1 MQVTNQTLAPKNGG
15 LAKKPFSQ
23 IIAMPSYQ
31 TMLANA
37 IQDPNRRQRFITTVI
52 SAVNATPALKNCTP
66 DSIITAA
73 LQMESL
79 GLQTGM
85 GDAYLIPYG
94 DKATFQLGARGYITL
109 AMRSGAY
116 EDIDT
121 IEIREGEFKGRSKKN
136 GRPMFEF
143 IEDEEEREKRP
154 IIGYLA
160 YFTLLNGFYAQ
171 EYFSEE
177 KILQWAHRYSQA
189 FDIDLYKRFV
199 VYEETGEGLTDKE
212 LRMCSSPW
220 YNNHTSMAEKT
231 VLKRLLSKKG
241 VLSVELVE
249 AFKRDKNDGTTDG
262 SFEMNFVADEPQ
274 QEEQEQTEAEP
285 EAVEEKP
292 QTTKRGRPPKAV
304 ANVVPDD
311 TKPQATKPFGASNN
325 PVMEFDGEF

>member
-1 MQVTNQTLAPKNGG
+1 MQITNQSIAPKSE
-15 LAKKPFSQ
+15 KKPFSQ
-23 IIAMPSYQ
+23 VLAMPSYQ

-37 IQDPNRRQRFITTVI
+37 IQDTNRRQRFITTVI

-94 DKATFQLGARGYITL
+94 DKATFQLGVRGYITL

-121 IEIREGEFKGRSKKN
+121 IEIRDGEFKGRSKKN

-143 IEDEEEREKRP
+143 IDDEEEREKRP
-154 IIGYLA
+154 IIGFLA

-171 EYFSEE
+171 EYFSKE
-177 KILQWAHRYSQA
+177 KVIQWATRYSQS
-189 FDIDLYKRFV
+189 FDIDLYNRYV
-199 VYEETGEGLTDKE
+199 ECQETGEIMSKDDQRRCAT
-212 LRMCSSPW
+212 PW
-220 YNNHTSMAEKT
+220 ISNFTSMAEKT

-249 AFKRDKNDGTTDG
+249 AFKKDKNDGTTDG
-262 SFEMNFVADEPQ
+262 TFEMNFAGEEPQ
-274 QEEQEQTEAEP
+274 EEEQEQTVEEP
-285 EAVEEKP
+285 DVVVEKP
-292 QTTKRGRPPKAV
+292 QTAKRGRPPKVV

-311 TKPQATKPFGASNN
+311 TKPQATKPYESASN
-325 PVMEFDGEF
+325 PVLEFYGDF

>member
-1 MQVTNQTLAPKNGG
+1 MQINNQTIAQRNGG

-23 IIAMPSYQ
+23 VIAMPSYQ

-37 IQDPNRRQRFITTVI
+37 IQDPTRRQRFITTVI
-52 SAVNATPALKNCTP
+52 SAVNATPELKNCTP

-143 IEDEEEREKRP
+143 IEDEEDRESRP

-171 EYFSEE
+171 EYFSKE
-177 KILQWAHRYSQA
+177 KVIQWAIRYSQS
-189 FDIDLYKRFV
+189 FDVDLYKRYV
-199 VYEETGEGLTDKE
+199 ECQETGEIMSKDEQRLCRT
-212 LRMCSSPW
+212 PW
-220 YNNHTSMAEKT
+220 ISHFDGMAEKT
-231 VLKRLLSKKG
+231 VLKRLLSK
-241 VLSVELVE
+241 
-249 AFKRDKNDGTTDG
+249 
-262 SFEMNFVADEPQ
+262 
-274 QEEQEQTEAEP
+274 
-285 EAVEEKP
+285 
-292 QTTKRGRPPKAV
+292 
-304 ANVVPDD
+304 
-311 TKPQATKPFGASNN
+311 
-325 PVMEFDGEF
+325 